1 MTKNSKHIIST
12 EEILSLYN
20 ERIRYITLAL
30 RYVRDSDKAEEIF
43 SQCIFNLM
51 QKKETQYVSN
61 AKAFFSTVIKNR
73 CLDELKKKKRE
84 FSLYQEGKNDTILD
98 TDIERLTSQS
108 SREEFSNDF
117 PLLLCN
123 CKEKLPQLCY
133 EVFMAK
139 RLDKMSNKEICDR
152 FSISES
158 RIYYEI
164 QRALKV
170 FRKEFKDY
178 KIFFA
183 VLLLHIFG

>member
-43 SQCIFNLM
+43 HQCIFNLM

-84 FSLYQEGKNDTILD
+84 FPLNQEGKNDTILD

-139 RLDKMSNKEICDR
+139 RLDKMSNKEICDKFR
-152 FSISES
+152 ISES

-164 QRALKV
+164 QRALKI

-178 KIFFA
+178 KIFFV
-183 VLLLHIFG
+183 VLLLHMVG